1 MANCFLILK
10 YYAHLILLTFIFQ
23 CLLMHRII
31 LESDA
36 NVIAGRVAM
45 RGAEADVPL
54 SEQVTSFTDFIT
66 TSNDAV
72 VIIAVRVIAHLIRV
86 GSLQWKWIFSD
97 SVQFYPSFQ
106 VLFGMFLSSNVCV
119 SFKVSVLFADNLSST
134 CNS

>member
-1 MANCFLILK
+1 MLYYWIYTMERYSKFLLILR
-10 YYAHLILLTFIFQ
+10 YYAHSILLTFVLQ

-66 TSNDAV
+66 MSNDGV
-72 VIIAVRVIAHLIRV
+72 VAIAVRVIAHPIRV
-86 GSLQWKWIFSD
+86 GSLQWK
-97 SVQFYPSFQ
+97 
-106 VLFGMFLSSNVCV
+106 
-119 SFKVSVLFADNLSST
+119 
-134 CNS
+134 

>member
-1 MANCFLILK
+1 MDIAICFLHHLR
-10 YYAHLILLTFIFQ
+10 YNAHLILLIFVLQ

-66 TSNDAV
+66 MSNNAV
-72 VIIAVRVIAHLIRV
+72 VTIAVRVIAHLIRV
-86 GSLQWKWIFSD
+86 GSLQWK
-97 SVQFYPSFQ
+97 
-106 VLFGMFLSSNVCV
+106 
-119 SFKVSVLFADNLSST
+119 
-134 CNS
+134 

>member
-1 MANCFLILK
+1 M
-10 YYAHLILLTFIFQ
+10 ILLTFVSQ

-66 TSNDAV
+66 MSNDAV
-72 VIIAVRVIAHLIRV
+72 VTIAVRVIAHLIRV
-86 GSLQWKWIFSD
+86 GSLQWKSIISD
-97 SVQFYPSFQ
+97 LVQFYSCFLCFSSF
-106 VLFGMFLSSNVCV
+106 VGMF
-119 SFKVSVLFADNLSST
+119 VLIINFLCCRQFLKHLQQLRST
-134 CNS
+134 WQDLF